1 VLHGSASCDYLWIDE
16 VSQVDVGLLNQ
27 IAKLHWA
34 GVKFLLS
41 GDFHQFAPICNNWRG
56 SPVPEDALER
66 SALLHT
72 LAGGNRCT
80 LSECRRGDRKLFDFY
95 SSLIPGGSRAELPVH
110 TCVAQAKAAFR
121 SSAPA
126 RWNLVISHRR
136 RCAINAERNRAE
148 APPGAVLL
156 EVSGRRA
163 QGNGAQSMLLW
174 PGIQLFG
181 CATTASIRNGVLY
194 VVEAV
199 DAQAKML
206 TIEGVGTMSFE
217 QAAVHLRLS
226 YAQTYASCQGTEFSG
241 SLCLWDCAHK
251 HFTRRHLFV
260 ALSRAKQN
268 AAVSLRD

>member
-1 VLHGSASCDYLWIDE
+1 
-16 VSQVDVGLLNQ
+16 VDVGLLNQ
-27 IAKLHWA
+27 IAKLCWA

-41 GDFHQFAPICNNWRG
+41 GDFHQFPPICNNWRG

-80 LSECRRGDRKLFDFY
+80 LTECRRGDRKLFDFY

-110 TCVAQAKAAFR
+110 ACVAQAKAVFR

-156 EVSGRRA
+156 EVGGRRA
-163 QGNGAQSMLLW
+163 RGNGAQSMLLW

-181 CATTASIRNGVLY
+181 CTTAAAVRNGCLY
-194 VVEAV
+194 TVESV
-199 DAQAKML
+199 DAQAQTL
-206 TIEGVGTMSFE
+206 SLEGVGTMTFE
-217 QAAVHLRLS
+217 QAKVHLRLS
-226 YAQTYASCQGTEFSG
+226 YAQTYASCQGTEFAE
-241 SLCLWDCAHK
+241 SLCLWDCTHK
-251 HFTRRHLFV
+251 HFSRRHIFV
-260 ALSRAKQN
+260 GLSRARQN